1 MKKIFLFL
9 MSAVLAFGLASCG
22 DDRDDYR
29 EPLYPGGGGGGGNN
43 QSDLDY
49 EFVAD
54 QFWGGYYG
62 DVFQN
67 GTATYRIQLTNGTLS
82 DEGFLTTKGST
93 AISLLFTGD
102 LPKEGQTL
110 TLPVGSYSTKNA
122 TKNKIYNEEIN
133 GDYYSYVEI
142 WETNGSESYVDY
154 IKNGTLTVTNNGN
167 NNFKLVADL
176 DMYYLK
182 DNQQVADGNVK
193 CTYTG
198 KLNLDNLN
206 LDYEFD
212 ADEVYGMY
220 LGTNTGLTGSK
231 EGADYLI
238 NISNAK
244 MDDDGYA
251 TKEGGTVITLLFTG
265 ELPKNKQS
273 ITVPVGT
280 YSTDK
285 TGIGSI
291 TNTVAN
297 GSDGL
302 FSNTTVE
309 IWETGAKESY
319 FNFVNNGTLTIT
331 DRGKGKYDVDADLD
345 MYYIDTN
352 NNEVAD
358 GNVKG
363 HYSGALE
370 FEDYSSIFSGDEGDD
385 NSDVYEVYDKDVN
398 LGNMS
403 VGFGNYYVFTKS
415 QLGNYFFAL
424 YQAPIDRK
432 KDIFTGEGF
441 VLTVDLFTD
450 YQERPD
456 LNQLNATFNYTPF
469 GEYEEWKFQGG
480 HVTVNGEDQAWEG
493 TYLDEITELEDEDG
507 KYFGYGRAAMVTDG
521 AIVAKSDGK
530 KVDLQF
536 NLTTEAGKKITGSYS
551 GDLEI
556 GFDEEKGLIDG
567 VKARHAQLK
576 REAMIKPFS
585 KYALKA
591 RRHAAS
597 SRKAAAM
604 KRIKKSAKPA
614 ENLRTRGLR
623 SLKAVP
629 HVGLIQ
635 R

>member
-29 EPLYPGGGGGGGNN
+29 EPYYPGGGGGGGNN

-212 ADEVYGMY
+212 AD
-220 LGTNTGLTGSK
+220 
-231 EGADYLI
+231 
-238 NISNAK
+238 
-244 MDDDGYA
+244 
-251 TKEGGTVITLLFTG
+251 
-265 ELPKNKQS
+265 
-273 ITVPVGT
+273 
-280 YSTDK
+280 
-285 TGIGSI
+285 
-291 TNTVAN
+291 
-297 GSDGL
+297 
-302 FSNTTVE
+302 
-309 IWETGAKESY
+309 
-319 FNFVNNGTLTIT
+319 
-331 DRGKGKYDVDADLD
+331 
-345 MYYIDTN
+345 
-352 NNEVAD
+352 
-358 GNVKG
+358 
-363 HYSGALE
+363 
-370 FEDYSSIFSGDEGDD
+370 
-385 NSDVYEVYDKDVN
+385 
-398 LGNMS
+398 
-403 VGFGNYYVFTKS
+403 
-415 QLGNYFFAL
+415 
-424 YQAPIDRK
+424 
-432 KDIFTGEGF
+432 
-441 VLTVDLFTD
+441 
-450 YQERPD
+450 RPD
-456 LNQLNATFNYTPF
+456 RFERGRRLSDQHLQC
-469 GEYEEWKFQGG
+469 E
-480 HVTVNGEDQAWEG
+480 NG
-493 TYLDEITELEDEDG
+493 
-507 KYFGYGRAAMVTDG
+507 
-521 AIVAKSDGK
+521 
-530 KVDLQF
+530 
-536 NLTTEAGKKITGSYS
+536 
-551 GDLEI
+551 
-556 GFDEEKGLIDG
+556 
-567 VKARHAQLK
+567 
-576 REAMIKPFS
+576 
-585 KYALKA
+585 
-591 RRHAAS
+591 
-597 SRKAAAM
+597 
-604 KRIKKSAKPA
+604 
-614 ENLRTRGLR
+614 
-623 SLKAVP
+623 
-629 HVGLIQ
+629 
-635 R
+635 

>member
-1 MKKIFLFL
+1 
-9 MSAVLAFGLASCG
+9 
-22 DDRDDYR
+22 
-29 EPLYPGGGGGGGNN
+29 
-43 QSDLDY
+43 
-49 EFVAD
+49 
-54 QFWGGYYG
+54 
-62 DVFQN
+62 
-67 GTATYRIQLTNGTLS
+67 
-82 DEGFLTTKGST
+82 
-93 AISLLFTGD
+93 
-102 LPKEGQTL
+102 
-110 TLPVGSYSTKNA
+110 
-122 TKNKIYNEEIN
+122 
-133 GDYYSYVEI
+133 
-142 WETNGSESYVDY
+142 
-154 IKNGTLTVTNNGN
+154 
-167 NNFKLVADL
+167 
-176 DMYYLK
+176 
-182 DNQQVADGNVK
+182 
-193 CTYTG
+193 
-198 KLNLDNLN
+198 
-206 LDYEFD
+206 
-212 ADEVYGMY
+212 
-220 LGTNTGLTGSK
+220 
-231 EGADYLI
+231 
-238 NISNAK
+238 
-244 MDDDGYA
+244 
-251 TKEGGTVITLLFTG
+251 
-265 ELPKNKQS
+265 
-273 ITVPVGT
+273 
-280 YSTDK
+280 
-285 TGIGSI
+285 
-291 TNTVAN
+291 
-297 GSDGL
+297 
-302 FSNTTVE
+302 
-309 IWETGAKESY
+309 
-319 FNFVNNGTLTIT
+319 
-331 DRGKGKYDVDADLD
+331 

-507 KYFGYGRAAMVTDG
+507 KYYGYGRAAMVTDG

-556 GFDEEKGLIDG
+556 GFDEQEGLIDG